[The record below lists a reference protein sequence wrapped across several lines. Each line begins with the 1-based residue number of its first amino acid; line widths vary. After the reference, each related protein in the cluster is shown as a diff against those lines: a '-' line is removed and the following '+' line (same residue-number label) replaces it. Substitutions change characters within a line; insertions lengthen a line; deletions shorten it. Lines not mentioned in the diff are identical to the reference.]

1 MHNQL
6 LQVLCGVV
14 YLARIF
20 QYIFTSKSKNCI
32 AARNFQERKKKAKLF
47 SLYFYHSGHFFFF
60 LANEHHQYNT
70 FLSRSNKNVHTRT
83 QGSVHVQGKVLVK
96 TYEPSGRRTESG
108 YCLWC
113 NLLLRI
119 ILIDNSHLFMTDRDN
134 ICICLSLRFLINSP
148 TRLQSEFS
156 AENVRSERND
166 RKPLRRVPV
175 ETVYQLLL
183 QNAFISSIV
192 IVDIM
197 FK

>member
-32 AARNFQERKKKAKLF
+32 AARNFQERKKKSKTFFPIFL
-47 SLYFYHSGHFFFF
+47 SLRPFFF

-83 QGSVHVQGKVLVK
+83 QGSVQGKVLVK

-183 QNAFISSIV
+183 QNAFMSSIV

-197 FK
+197 FE